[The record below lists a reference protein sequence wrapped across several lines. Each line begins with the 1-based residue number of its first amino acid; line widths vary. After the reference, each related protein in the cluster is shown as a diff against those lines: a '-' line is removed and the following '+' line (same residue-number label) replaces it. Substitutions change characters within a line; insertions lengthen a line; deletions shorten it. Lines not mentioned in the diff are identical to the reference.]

1 MNEVVVG
8 GDQICASNAVMNS
21 WTGRGGSDAT
31 HTVHA
36 FEGGTILAGSET
48 ALFSEIQAS
57 ATACGASSR
66 EFPIRAK
73 PSFEP
78 EAAVSLQK
86 GFRQMPPQETCGKAS
101 PATAVMLHL
110 RSRYVSKAAI
120 LTVPVP
126 RVSVENRSPA

>member
-1 MNEVVVG
+1 MNEVIVG
-8 GDQICASNAVMNS
+8 NGEVSASNALPDRV
-21 WTGRGGSDAT
+21 GRPLRFRAT